1 MVEDVT
7 IDLADSVFNIVQR
20 EAERYPNDPAEAA
33 AQAFA
38 KVRDLENWQ
47 DMSDAVWLRIL
58 RHFIYQVRQRTN
70 RQIRAKTGYYRPEA
84 RLEDHA
90 TLVNAIHKSVY
101 DYCLNGYKLG
111 DLPLSELEAQAELQE
126 KFVRGH
132 RFNAKLLRTL
142 AKDKRVTTAKKASGT
157 IVSKVFSAKEL
168 WDYFKELG
176 GLEIIQEEGIQA
188 SS

>member
-7 IDLADSVFNIVQR
+7 IDLADSVFNIVKR

-70 RQIRAKTGYYRPEA
+70 RQIRAKTGYYRAEA
-84 RLEDHA
+84 RIEEHS

-101 DYCLNGYKLG
+101 DYCLGGYSLG
-111 DLPLSELEAQAELQE
+111 NLPLAELEPQAELQE

-142 AKDKRVTTAKKASGT
+142 AKDKRVTEAKKASGAK
-157 IVSKVFSAKEL
+157 VSEVFSTKVL
-168 WDYFKELG
+168 WEYFKELG
-176 GLEIIQEEGIQA
+176 GLELIKEESLRA
-188 SS
+188 